1 MPDQRLLDLFAKD
14 IHTAQQLLE
23 LLEQEFTAL
32 SERNLDTLQALLA
45 QKQTALQLLS
55 QHSTERG
62 QLLSANNVTADQQ
75 GLLKLAANS
84 PLQAQLIDNSQQ
96 LNELIEQCQ
105 QANLRNGRLIRSN
118 QVSVNS
124 MLDIIRGADA
134 PTLYDKSGSATS
146 SSKLPPFSQA

>member
-1 MPDQRLLDLFAKD
+1 MSDQRLLDLFVED
-14 IHTAQQLLE
+14 ITTAQQLLA

-45 QKQTALQLLS
+45 QKQTALQLLNE
-55 QHSTERG
+55 HSVQRS
-62 QLLSANNVTADQQ
+62 QLLTTNNLTADQQ
-75 GLLKLAANS
+75 GLLKFAANS
-84 PLQAQLIDNSQQ
+84 PLQAQLLDSSQQ
-96 LNELIEQCQ
+96 LNALVEQCQ

-134 PTLYDKSGSATS
+134 PKLYDKTGSATS

>member
-1 MPDQRLLDLFAKD
+1 MPDQRLLDLLEED
-14 IHTAQQLLE
+14 INTAQQLLA

-45 QKQTALQLLS
+45 QKQSALQLLN
-55 QHSTERG
+55 QHSAQRG
-62 QLLSANNVTADQQ
+62 QLLSDNNLPADQQ

-84 PLQAQLIDNSQQ
+84 TLQAQLTNSSQH

-134 PTLYDKSGSATS
+134 SKLYDKTGSAAS